1 MMIARRSLLLGGAV
15 GWAMLGWVQAQ
26 TPSAPSHSSP
36 GVVEVTGTE
45 TSQDPQ
51 QAATERVDAA
61 VRDLQEPAIT
71 DPTVFV
77 KGAVL
82 GNLTE
87 IELAKMARSK
97 SQDSGV
103 QNFANRILK
112 DNESARE
119 ELTAIAKRKRLGVP
133 TSLVY
138 EDEETLKQGAAK
150 SGAEFV
156 TWYVRQMVAENERS
170 LALFEGASKLKDPD
184 LSGLAKRTLPTLSEH
199 QRMAASFSSDAVV
212 QGVESRGR
220 TSTR

>member
-1 MMIARRSLLLGGAV
+1 MIVGRPLLLSV
-15 GWAMLGWVQAQ
+15 LGWAVSGLVQAQ

-36 GVVEVTGTE
+36 GVVEVTGAE
-45 TSQDPQ
+45 TNQDPQ
-51 QAATERVDAA
+51 RAATERVDAA

-77 KGAVL
+77 KSAVL

-97 SQDSGV
+97 SQDAEI

-112 DNESARE
+112 DNESARV
-119 ELTAIAKRKRLGVP
+119 ELTAIANRKRLGVP

-156 TWYVRQMVAENERS
+156 TWYARQMVAEDERS
-170 LALFEGASKLKDPD
+170 LALFEGASKLADPD
-184 LSGLAKRTLPTLSEH
+184 LSGFARKMLPTLNEH
-199 QRMAASFSSDAVV
+199 QRLAAALV
-212 QGVESRGR
+212 R
-220 TSTR
+220 